1 MSMSMLKHLTGY
13 HLYWFNPSQQLT
25 PKYDQIFANFSSEK
39 QWERRRFANRYQVRS
54 WTKKGEKLTDNLI
67 LDFVRIS
74 AKHNMA
80 NTKQN
85 NLRDAAERVNNE
97 TEVEAK
103 FETATEVHAANTC
116 TKLMVKKSFVE

>member
-1 MSMSMLKHLTGY
+1 
-13 HLYWFNPSQQLT
+13 
-25 PKYDQIFANFSSEK
+25 
-39 QWERRRFANRYQVRS
+39 
-54 WTKKGEKLTDNLI
+54 
-67 LDFVRIS
+67 
-74 AKHNMA
+74 MA

-85 NLRDAAERVNNE
+85 NLRDAAEHVNNE